1 MVNNQPRETTP
12 GQARTDLEG
21 WEGKT
26 EEVENLEEKKK
37 KGKGNRP
44 PHGYM
49 VCCFQSIFPRYLV
62 WGPTAIL
69 EEQRAG
75 TVLPT
80 FYREENWEKVPT
92 AVPGHSGYSVNS
104 FIDSMCY

>member
-1 MVNNQPRETTP
+1 MNNQPRETTP

-37 KGKGNRP
+37 KAKVTGL
-44 PHGYM
+44 YM
-49 VCCFQSIFPRYLV
+49 VIWFAASKVFSHVILFGVPRQSWRN
-62 WGPTAIL
+62 
-69 EEQRAG
+69 RAG
-75 TVLPT
+75 TVSPT